1 MFKPSAREIALVKA
15 EGEQPEIVDDD
26 DYDVYD
32 APVPIASRWKAWLA
46 LAGGIVATG
55 LLAWTVTTFLDP
67 PAPNANRPVPI
78 ATLGTMSPV
87 PRPTQPS
94 QTPPM
99 QSTVPTVPRA
109 LLVDLRDPETLGGR
123 ARSSEEK
130 PEPDSYLK
138 TFTDGKLVSGA
149 YGEPSTHNFVV
160 MTAVTSSL
168 LVYPDTQI
176 DLLLNHLQTE
186 DPNLTDLQPVYS
198 GTLGGLA
205 SCGSSKFADVPKAVC
220 AWVGEQSMGVLVW
233 IGVPLAQAKD
243 EMLTLRGEIEVP
255 LVG

>member
-1 MFKPSAREIALVKA
+1 MFRPSAREIALVKA
-15 EGEQPEIVDDD
+15 DGEPPEIVDDD

-32 APVPIASRWKAWLA
+32 APLPITSKWKAWLA
-46 LAGGIVATG
+46 LAAGIVATA
-55 LLAWTVTTFLDP
+55 LVAWAVTTFLDP

-78 ATLGTMSPV
+78 ATLGTMSPG
-87 PRPTQPS
+87 PRPA
-94 QTPPM
+94 QTPLV
-99 QSTVPTVPRA
+99 QSSVPTMPRA
-109 LLVDLRDPETLGGR
+109 LLVDLRDPETLGAR

-130 PEPDSYLK
+130 PQPDSYLA

-160 MTAVTSSL
+160 MNAVTSAY

-233 IGVPLAQAKD
+233 IGAPLSQAKD
-243 EMLTLRGEIEVP
+243 ELLILRAEIEVS

>member
-1 MFKPSAREIALVKA
+1 MFRPTAREIALVKA
-15 EGEQPEIVDDD
+15 EGEQPNIVDDD

-32 APVPIASRWKAWLA
+32 APLPIATRWKVWVGLA
-46 LAGGIVATG
+46 AGIVVTG
-55 LLAWTVTTFLDP
+55 LVAWVVTTFLDP
-67 PAPNANRPVPI
+67 PMSAANRPAAV
-78 ATLGTMSPV
+78 ATLGTMSPAPKPAQTQSPVV
-87 PRPTQPS
+87 PTA
-94 QTPPM
+94 
-99 QSTVPTVPRA
+99 VPTVQRV
-109 LLVDLRDPETLGGR
+109 LLVDLREPDVLGAR

-138 TFTDGKLVSGA
+138 TFTDGKLVWGA

-160 MTAVTSSL
+160 MTAVTSNHL
-168 LVYPDTQI
+168 NYPDTQI

-186 DPNLTDLQPVYS
+186 DPNLADLQPVYS

-233 IGVPLAQAKD
+233 IGAPVSQAK
-243 EMLTLRGEIEVP
+243 EELLLLRPQIEIS